1 MRYRIITDSTGDLTP
16 ELIRDLQLTVIP
28 MEFTIDGKSYR
39 NYPDGHE
46 MSAKAF
52 YHLLRAGKTSTT
64 AQINAH
70 EFMDWADPILQAGE
84 DILYLAFSS
93 GLSGTCQSAMTAA
106 KMLKEEFPERKIR
119 VVDSLSASLGQG
131 LLAYKAVEMQK
142 AGATG
147 EEIEAWL
154 NENKLKVHHWFTVD
168 DLNCLKRGGRVSATA
183 AFLGTMLSIKPVLN
197 MDDAGHLIPKEKTQG
212 RKRALKA
219 LVDKMEANCSDPSS
233 TPIFLSHGDCAD
245 DCALVARMIEQR
257 FGQKVL
263 ITNTI
268 TPVVGAHSGPGT
280 LALFFIGDKPRG

>member
-1 MRYRIITDSTGDLTP
+1 MNTVLVTDNNCDLPQWYVNQNQLMVLPFNFRIKDREYTATRDPENPDYLDSHD
-16 ELIRDLQLTVIP
+16 
-28 MEFTIDGKSYR
+28 FY
-39 NYPDGHE
+39 E
-46 MSAKAF
+46 M
-52 YHLLRAGKTSTT
+52 LRQGEVATT
-64 AQINAH
+64 AQ
-70 EFMDWADPILQAGE
+70 
-84 DILYLAFSS
+84 ILYLAFSS

-106 KMLKEEFPERKIR
+106 QMLREEFPERKIR

-147 EEIEAWL
+147 DEIEAWL

-197 MDDAGHLIPKEKTQG
+197 MDDEGHLIPKEKTQG

-219 LVDKMEANCSDPSS
+219 LVDKMEANCSDPKS
-233 TPIFLSHGDCAD
+233 TPIFISHGDCAD

-257 FGQKVL
+257 FGVKVG